1 VPGAACILGR
11 RYRSNEPLA
20 PAHMSPMPPSP
31 PSRPSLL
38 ARVLK
43 SVAAIE
49 PYEVKAVVLSMLYF
63 FFLFG
68 SYSVVKPV
76 RDAMGTIYGVDHYQ
90 QLFTMTLVASLLFA
104 PLYSGLAARIKLS
117 SFLPWVYGF
126 VALTIVGFYALFVS
140 VSDQNRWLIAAFFVW
155 VSTFNVLIISVFWT
169 FMADIFSRAQAKR
182 LFGFIAAG
190 GTIGGIVGPA
200 IATFLAKSVG
210 NNGLMLIAAGGFVV
224 TAVMVNLLAKEKE
237 NLLAHGGEA
246 QHTTL
251 NHRLGGNPI
260 DGFILLFRSPYLLL
274 LALFL
279 LLMTW
284 ISTIVYFQLG
294 DLITKAFDSKEAR
307 TQAYATID
315 LTVNSLAVLVQLFGT
330 GRIIQRFGVQTGLL
344 LNPII
349 MVVAFLAVAFSPVL
363 MILGGIQIVRR
374 VAEYAVA
381 KPTREMLF
389 TVVDQESKYKAKNVI
404 DTVVYR
410 FGDFSS
416 AWVSAAVLPYGVT
429 GLAVF
434 GAITSIVWFPVAYLL
449 GKRYESVRS
458 GDLVDGRRAGAP
470 APQQPTSGHG

>member
-1 VPGAACILGR
+1 MNTPSGVSQPPAQPG
-11 RYRSNEPLA
+11 
-20 PAHMSPMPPSP
+20 PPSA
-31 PSRPSLL
+31 L
-38 ARVLK
+38 ARLLK
-43 SVAAIE
+43 TVAAVE
-49 PYEVKAVVLSMLYF
+49 ASEVKAVLLSMLYF
-63 FFLFG
+63 LFLFG
-68 SYSVVKPV
+68 SYSVIKPV
-76 RDAMGTIYGVDHYQ
+76 RDAMGTVYGVKHLQ
-90 QLFTMTLVASLLFA
+90 ELFTVTLIASLVFS
-104 PLYSGLAARIKLS
+104 PLYAGLASRMKLS
-117 SFLPWVYGF
+117 TFLPWVYGF
-126 VALTIVGFYALFVS
+126 VAVSILAFYALFVS
-140 VSDQNRWLIAAFFVW
+140 GRYQDRWIAAAFYVW
-155 VSTFNVLIISVFWT
+155 VSTFNLLIISVFWT

-210 NNGLMLIAAGGFVV
+210 NNGLMLIAAAGFVV
-224 TAVMVNLLAKEKE
+224 TAVMVVLLAKEKE
-237 NLLAHGGEA
+237 KLLSYGGEV
-246 QHTTL
+246 QKTTL
-251 NHRLGGNPI
+251 NHRLGGNPL
-260 DGFILLFRSPYLLL
+260 DGFVLLFRSPYLLL

-315 LTVNSLAVLVQLFGT
+315 LVVNSLAVLVQLFGT

-344 LNPII
+344 VNPII
-349 MVVAFLAVAFSPVL
+349 MVIAFLAVAFSPVL

-416 AWVSAAVLPYGVT
+416 AWVSAAILPYGVA
-429 GLAVF
+429 GLAIF
-434 GAITSIVWFPVAYLL
+434 GVITSVLWFPVAYVL

-458 GDLVDGRRAGAP
+458 GDLVGGKTP
-470 APQQPTSGHG
+470 AADSGHG